1 MNFAYLDTR
10 SLLETVMGPPPPE
23 PVQAIPCDLGPK
35 WQEFGDEL
43 GKFKSEFTKIRAQ
56 LTVNLAALT
65 EKQEEM
71 NVLRMLIDNVNSPNL
86 KEKLEEILS
95 KHESEEGIS
104 TLTQQCGELKGKL
117 EAMKKVLMDTGAE
130 RYGKFTCFVC
140 MDRLVDLFI
149 EPCGHVICDACWVRT
164 TNKVQCP
171 GCRVR
176 MEGVKK
182 IFTMN

>member
-1 MNFAYLDTR
+1 MNFAYLDAR
-10 SLLETVMGPPPPE
+10 SLLETVIGGPSPE
-23 PVQAIPCDLGPK
+23 PVQAIPCDLGPT
-35 WQEFGDEL
+35 WAEFGEEL
-43 GKFKSEFTKIRAQ
+43 HKFKMEFTKIRAQ
-56 LTVNLAALT
+56 VTVNLAALN

-71 NVLRMLIDNVNSPNL
+71 NVLRMMIDNVNSPDL
-86 KEKLEEILS
+86 KEKLEDIIS

-104 TLTQQCGELKGKL
+104 TLTQQCGELKGKM

-149 EPCGHVICDACWVRT
+149 EPCGHVICDACFART

>member
-1 MNFAYLDTR
+1 MNFAYLDAR
-10 SLLETVMGPPPPE
+10 SLLETVMGPPAPE
-23 PVQAIPCDLGPK
+23 PVQAIPCDLRTE
-35 WQEFGDEL
+35 WTEFGEEL
-43 GKFKSEFTKIRAQ
+43 GKFKSEFTKTRAE
-56 LTVNLAALT
+56 LTVNLAALN
-65 EKQEEM
+65 EKHEEM
-71 NVLRMLIDNVNSPNL
+71 NVLRMLIDNVNSRDL
-86 KEKLEEILS
+86 KEKLEDILS

-104 TLTQQCGELKGKL
+104 TLTQQCGELKGKM
-117 EAMKKVLMDTGAE
+117 EAMKKVLMDTHAE

>member
-1 MNFAYLDTR
+1 MNFAYLDAR
-10 SLLETVMGPPPPE
+10 SLLETVMAPTPE
-23 PVQAIPCDLGPK
+23 PVQAIPCDLGPT
-35 WQEFGDEL
+35 WQEFGEEL
-43 GKFKSEFTKIRAQ
+43 HKFKMEFAKTRAQ
-56 LTVNLAALT
+56 VTINLAALT

-71 NVLRMLIDNVNSPNL
+71 NVLRMLIDNVNSQDL
-86 KEKLEEILS
+86 KKKIEDMLEE
-95 KHESEEGIS
+95 HESEKGTADLS
-104 TLTQQCGELKGKL
+104 QKCGELTGKM
-117 EAMKKVLMDTGAE
+117 EAMKKVLMDTGSE

-171 GCRVR
+171 GCRCR

>member
-1 MNFAYLDTR
+1 MNFAYLDAR
-10 SLLETVMGPPPPE
+10 SLLETVLSPHGPE
-23 PVQAIPCDLGPK
+23 PVQAIPCELGPE
-35 WQEFGDEL
+35 WEEFGKEL
-43 GKFKSEFTKIRAQ
+43 GRFKSEYVKTRAEA
-56 LTVNLAALT
+56 TVNLAALH

-71 NVLRMLIDNVNSPNL
+71 NVLRMMIENVNSSDL
-86 KEKLEEILS
+86 KEKLEDILS
-95 KHESEEGIS
+95 NHESEEGIS

-117 EAMKKVLMDTGAE
+117 EAMKKVLLDTGAE

>member
-1 MNFAYLDTR
+1 
-10 SLLETVMGPPPPE
+10 
-23 PVQAIPCDLGPK
+23 
-35 WQEFGDEL
+35 
-43 GKFKSEFTKIRAQ
+43 
-56 LTVNLAALT
+56 VNLASLN

-71 NVLRMLIDNVNSPNL
+71 NVLRMMIDNVNSPDL
-86 KEKLEEILS
+86 KEKLEDILS
-95 KHESEEGIS
+95 KHESEEGIQG
-104 TLTQQCGELKGKL
+104 LTQQCGELKGKM

-149 EPCGHVICDACWVRT
+149 EPCGHVICDACFTRT